1 VTRRLTLDA
10 LPPVARASAAPV
22 TEGVDAAA
30 AADAQ
35 AFETAARRLALA
47 EPEHVRVV
55 LGGVVR
61 PLLEELHPDGV
72 DADDVRALVVD
83 AVTAAAPWWPAAD
96 PDALVVVVAGAL
108 GVHPEVFPP
117 APDDGDDG
125 GDGAPRD
132 EPAPLPTPDAVTRH
146 ALLLVATLL
155 AARGGRLRSY
165 LERSFTEL
173 ALAETTE
180 QP

>member
-1 VTRRLTLDA
+1 VTRRLALET
-10 LPPVARASAAPV
+10 LPPVARAVAGAV
-22 TEGVDAAA
+22 TDGVDAAA
-30 AADAQ
+30 AGDAD

-55 LGGVVR
+55 VGGVVR

-72 DADDVRALVVD
+72 DADDVRAVTAD
-83 AVTAAAPWWPAAD
+83 AVTAAAPWWPAVDAG
-96 PDALVVVVAGAL
+96 ALVVVVAGSL
-108 GVHPEVFPP
+108 GVHPEVFP
-117 APDDGDDG
+117 AAEGDAD
-125 GDGAPRD
+125 DGAPRD
-132 EPAPLPTPDAVTRH
+132 EPEPLPTPDAITRH

-155 AARGGRLRSY
+155 AARGGRLRRY
-165 LERSFTEL
+165 LEESFTQL